1 MHLAEE
7 FEWLSN
13 QFFAKPPTYASAYYG
28 TDKQWKGLARYRN
41 DIEADVGPSDPQLEY
56 AKVTTVLEA
65 RKVDLVYYSDV
76 AGKICCGRSYC
87 DADSALLHL
96 NAQVSYLI
104 RTIIPILH
112 LAPAKPP
119 ILKSTMS
126 EMVTFPRSGVSNS
139 WCTRRGWCT
148 VLGTIGNGEYVRH
161 RR

>member
-1 MHLAEE
+1 MQHTFLRRADFMHLAEE

-76 AGKICCGRSYC
+76 AGKDLLC
-87 DADSALLHL
+87 ALLL
-96 NAQVSYLI
+96 RYMLKIASI
-104 RTIIPILH
+104 R
-112 LAPAKPP
+112 
-119 ILKSTMS
+119 
-126 EMVTFPRSGVSNS
+126 
-139 WCTRRGWCT
+139 
-148 VLGTIGNGEYVRH
+148 
-161 RR
+161 